1 MSVRLEQIGGEEAP
15 NFHYFYVLL
24 LVSIISDVCLNAF
37 HLFLRAIWV
46 SMGVCVCVCVCVH
59 VHTHTHTHTHI
70 LKQSHYI
77 PNCSVFWLVSDS

>member
-46 SMGVCVCVCVCVH
+46 SMGVCVAAVAGVRF
-59 VHTHTHTHTHI
+59 THTWSKFF
-70 LKQSHYI
+70 L
-77 PNCSVFWLVSDS
+77 SVAHLRLLTSICFPRSSDF